1 MDLLNVL
8 NRAVV
13 AFLLIDKLGQELLY
27 IYVEYHLQIFEVA
40 SIMIRIQDGN
50 KWTEEG
56 EIHKQLQ
63 SYGE

>member
-1 MDLLNVL
+1 MDSLNVL
-8 NRAVV
+8 NHAVV
-13 AFLLIDKLGQELLY
+13 VFLSIDKLERELLY

-40 SIMIRIQDGN
+40 NIMIQIQDGN

-63 SYGE
+63 GYGQ